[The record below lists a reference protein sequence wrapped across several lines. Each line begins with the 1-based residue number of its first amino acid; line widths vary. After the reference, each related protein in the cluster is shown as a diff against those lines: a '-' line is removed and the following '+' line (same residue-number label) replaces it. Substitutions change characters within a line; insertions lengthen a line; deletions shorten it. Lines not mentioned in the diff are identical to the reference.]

1 MAPGEGS
8 IRISERVIG
17 GNAPAYL
24 VAELSGNHEGSLD
37 RALAT
42 IRAAAAAGADAI
54 KLQTYTPDTL
64 TIRAPQ
70 PDFVV
75 PGDGV
80 WGGRTLFDLYE
91 QAHTPWE
98 WHRALFAEARAHGLE
113 IFSTPFDATAVAL
126 LQELGCPAYKI
137 ASFELVDDELL
148 AVVASTGKPVIL
160 STGMATKQEIEHA
173 LGVLRAAGNRELLV
187 LRCTSSYPAPDATM
201 NLSTMSALS
210 SLSGSAVGLSD
221 HSTGTLA
228 AVVAVALGARFI
240 EKHFTISRDGG
251 VDSHFSLEPA
261 EFRTLVQD
269 VRRAEAMI
277 GAVTFGPGA
286 AEEGSLVFRRSIYV
300 VRDIK
305 AGERYSRDNL
315 RVIRPGY
322 GLAPRYLARVL
333 GATATSDLRRGTA
346 LEWAHIQGVGP
357 EAGDA

>member
-1 MAPGEGS
+1 MAAGEGT
-8 IRISERVIG
+8 IRIGERLIG

-24 VAELSGNHEGSLD
+24 VAELSGNHDGSLD

-80 WGGRTLFDLYE
+80 WGGRTLYDLYE
-91 QAHTPWE
+91 QAHTPWD
-98 WHRALFAEARAHGLE
+98 WHRALFDEARAHGLA

-126 LQELGCPAYKI
+126 LEELGCPAYKI

-148 AVVASTGKPVIL
+148 QAVAGTRKPVIL
-160 STGMATKQEIEHA
+160 STGMASKEEIQHA
-173 LGVLRAAGNRELLV
+173 IDVLRAAGNRELLL
-187 LRCTSSYPAPDATM
+187 LRCTSSYPAPDASM
-201 NLSTMSALS
+201 NLATMRAMAP
-210 SLSGSAVGLSD
+210 LSGGAVGLSD

-228 AVVAVALGARFI
+228 AVVAVALGACFI
-240 EKHFTISRDGG
+240 EKHFTLSRDGG

-261 EFRTLVQD
+261 EFRTLVDD

-277 GAVTFGPGA
+277 GRVSFGPGA

-305 AGERYSRDNL
+305 AGERYSRDNV

-322 GLAPRYLARVL
+322 GLAPRHLARVL
-333 GATATSDLRRGTA
+333 GAVATDNLPRGTA
-346 LEWAHIQGVGP
+346 LQWGHIQGI
-357 EAGDA
+357 ERRAENC